1 MARQST
7 PSPASPPKVK
17 KTRWYHQVWQA
28 YTMTRKTD
36 PAVTWF
42 VLGSIVGILAVGLV
56 IGLII
61 NRWLYMLLLSLPF
74 AVLAGMF
81 ILARRAETAA
91 YAQIEGQPGAA
102 RAALG
107 TIRRG
112 WTFAEEPVA
121 VDPRTQDLVF
131 RGVGRAGVVLVSEG
145 PPSRIGK
152 LLESERKRTARVVS
166 GAPITIIQ
174 AGDGEG
180 QVPLRKLPR
189 AVQRLKPTLTKQE
202 TAEVIKRL
210 TALGAI
216 RLPVPKGVDPMRAR
230 PDRKGMR
237 GR

>member
-81 ILARRAETAA
+81 ILARRA
-91 YAQIEGQPGAA
+91 A
-102 RAALG
+102 RAAP
-107 TIRRG
+107 G
-112 WTFAEEPVA
+112 W
-121 VDPRTQDLVF
+121 
-131 RGVGRAGVVLVSEG
+131 
-145 PPSRIGK
+145 PSIC
-152 LLESERKRTARVVS
+152 A
-166 GAPITIIQ
+166 
-174 AGDGEG
+174 
-180 QVPLRKLPR
+180 
-189 AVQRLKPTLTKQE
+189 
-202 TAEVIKRL
+202 
-210 TALGAI
+210 
-216 RLPVPKGVDPMRAR
+216 
-230 PDRKGMR
+230 
-237 GR
+237 